1 MNQPTKTLLI
11 FAYDFPPST
20 GGISRLCYEIAI
32 GQEAYFNEIVVLT
45 RKKKGQYQSEKL
57 TNFKLIELPSQRVK
71 CELKALQVLKSFN
84 LKTTT
89 ILTSLWYPEAFL
101 AVASGHKNI
110 YSLAH
115 GAELQPGDSKFR
127 KHIWQKLFGRYV
139 LNRIK
144 RVISN
149 SHFTKNLVEKI
160 APNVSVEALPLGVDI
175 EQFKPLH
182 IKKSSDQFIISSLSR
197 IHKFKG
203 FDQVLEALCLLPID
217 IQKRVTWHIGGTGP
231 YLNEFQEKVKET
243 KVHVKF
249 KGFIPDHQLAEFYNQ
264 SHIFILFTQD
274 IPQQNSVEGF
284 GLVFLEAQSC
294 GIPVIGTKTGG
305 IPDAIEQGNGGWLL
319 EQNDVVG
326 LSQHI
331 AKLIDMPEMV
341 KEQSKLARDRC
352 IKQSSWQTYNQKLS
366 RFLQ

>member
-1 MNQPTKTLLI
+1 LRNKTLLI

-20 GGISRLCYEIAI
+20 GGISRLCHEIAV
-32 GQEAYFNEIVVLT
+32 GQKSYFEEVIVIT
-45 RKKKGQYQSEKL
+45 RKKSSKYQPAKAS
-57 TNFKLIELPSQRVK
+57 TYKLIELPSQRFS
-71 CELKALQVLKSFN
+71 CELRAIQALRKFDT
-84 LKTTT
+84 KTTT

-139 LNRIK
+139 FNRVK
-144 RVISN
+144 RIISN
-149 SHFTKNLVEKI
+149 SHFTKTLVEKI
-160 APNVSVEALPLGVDI
+160 AQNVSVKALPLGVNV
-175 EQFKPLH
+175 EQFRPLH

-231 YLNEFQEKVKET
+231 YLNEFQEKVTDT
-243 KVHVKF
+243 KVHVEF
-249 KGFIPDHQLAEFYNQ
+249 KGFIPDQELAEFYNQ
-264 SHIFILFTQD
+264 SHIFVLFTQD

-294 GIPVIGTKTGG
+294 GIPVLGTKTGG

-331 AKLIDMPEMV
+331 AKLVAMPEIV
-341 KEQSKLARDRC
+341 NEQSKLARHRC
-352 IKQSSWQTYNQKLS
+352 IKQSSWLTYNQKLS
-366 RFLQ
+366 RLLQ

>member
-71 CELKALQVLKSFN
+71 CELKAFQVLKSFN

-149 SHFTKNLVEKI
+149 SNFTKNLVEKI

-331 AKLIDMPEMV
+331 AKLVAMPEIV
-341 KEQSKLARDRC
+341 NEQSKLARHRC
-352 IKQSSWQTYNQKLS
+352 IKQSSWQAYNQKLS
-366 RFLQ
+366 RLLQ

>member
-1 MNQPTKTLLI
+1 
-11 FAYDFPPST
+11 
-20 GGISRLCYEIAI
+20 
-32 GQEAYFNEIVVLT
+32 VVLT
-45 RKKKGQYQSEKL
+45 RKKKGQYQPEKQ

-71 CELKALQVLKSFN
+71 CELKAFQVLKSFN

-101 AVASGHKNI
+101 ALASGHKNI

-139 LNRIK
+139 FNHIK
-144 RVISN
+144 RIISN
-149 SHFTKNLVEKI
+149 SHFTKTLVEKI
-160 APNVSVEALPLGVDI
+160 APNASVEALPLGVDV

-231 YLNEFQEKVKET
+231 YLNEFQEKVTDT
-243 KVHVKF
+243 KVHVEF

-264 SHIFILFTQD
+264 SHIFVLFTQD

-294 GIPVIGTKTGG
+294 GIPVLGTKTGG

-331 AKLIDMPEMV
+331 AKLIDMPEIV
-341 KEQSKLARDRC
+341 NEQSKLARHRC
-352 IKQSSWQTYNQKLS
+352 IKQSSWQAYNQKLS
-366 RFLQ
+366 RLLQ

>member
-1 MNQPTKTLLI
+1 MNTNNTLLI
-11 FAYDFPPST
+11 FAYDFPPSS
-20 GGISRLCYEIAI
+20 GGISRLCYEIAL
-32 GQEAYFNEIVVLT
+32 GQQPYFDEIVVLT
-45 RKKKGQYQSEKL
+45 RKKSGEQKPTKQS
-57 TNFKLIELPSQRVK
+57 NFKLIKLPAQRLK
-71 CELKALQVLKSFN
+71 CELEAIKILKRFDKSS
-84 LKTTT
+84 TT

-101 AVASGHKNI
+101 ALVSGHKNI

-139 LNRIK
+139 LNHIK
-144 RVISN
+144 RIISN
-149 SHFTKNLVEKI
+149 SHFTKTLVEKI

-182 IKKSSDQFIISSLSR
+182 IKKSSNQFIISSLSR

-231 YLNEFQEKVKET
+231 YLNEFQEKVTDT
-243 KVHVKF
+243 KVHVEF

-264 SHIFILFTQD
+264 SHIFVLFTQD

-294 GIPVIGTKTGG
+294 GIPVLGTKTGG

-366 RFLQ
+366 RLLQ

>member
-32 GQEAYFNEIVVLT
+32 GQEACFNEIVVLT

-71 CELKALQVLKSFN
+71 CELKAFQVLKSFN

-231 YLNEFQEKVKET
+231 YLNEFQEKVTDT
-243 KVHVKF
+243 KVHVEF
-249 KGFIPDHQLAEFYNQ
+249 KGFIPDQELAEFYNQ
-264 SHIFILFTQD
+264 SHIFVLFTQD

-294 GIPVIGTKTGG
+294 GIPVLGTKTGG

>member
-1 MNQPTKTLLI
+1 MNLTKTLLI

-20 GGISRLCYEIAI
+20 GGISRLCYEIAE
-32 GQEAYFNEIVVLT
+32 GQKSYFEEVTVIT
-45 RKKKGQYQSEKL
+45 RKKLGKYQPVKSS
-57 TNFKLIELPSQRVK
+57 TYNLIELPSQRFS
-71 CELKALQVLKSFN
+71 CELRAIQTLRKFDIR
-84 LKTTT
+84 TTT

-101 AVASGHKNI
+101 ALASGHKNI

-144 RVISN
+144 RVIGN
-149 SHFTKNLVEKI
+149 SHFTKTLVEKI

-182 IKKSSDQFIISSLSR
+182 IKKPSNQFIISSLSR

-203 FDQVLEALCLLPID
+203 FDQVLEALCMLSID

-249 KGFIPDHQLAEFYNQ
+249 KGFIPDDQLTEFYNQ

-305 IPDAIEQGNGGWLL
+305 ISDAVEQGNGGWLL
-319 EQNDVVG
+319 EQNDVGG

-331 AKLIDMPEMV
+331 ARLIDMPEMV

-352 IKQSSWQTYNQKLS
+352 IERFSWQTYNQKLS
-366 RFLQ
+366 RLLQ